1 MWNSEKNQLDKLTL
15 NWSVES
21 SIQEML
27 DTGVKLIVWSIWQ
40 CKPNA
45 DFGKLYKTD
54 VVYNQLLIKT
64 FS

>member
-1 MWNSEKNQLDKLTL
+1 MWKSEKSQLDKLTV

-21 SIQEML
+21 SIHGML

-45 DFGKLYKTD
+45 DFGKPYKTD
-54 VVYNQLLIKT
+54 VIYNQLLIKI